1 MLSSKDRKGEAVARV
16 KVSSKYQIA
25 VPAEARKKLG
35 IKPGD
40 HLLVDIREESI
51 LLMPEPKDWAEAL
64 AGLHKE
70 IWEGID
76 PVEYVRGERGV
87 CPD

>member
-1 MLSSKDRKGEAVARV
+1 MPKV

-40 HLLVDIREESI
+40 YLLVHIRDGSI
-51 LLMPEPKDWAEAL
+51 LLMPEPKDWEKAL
-64 AGLHKE
+64 RGLHSE

-76 PVEYVRGERGV
+76 PVEYVRKERGV
-87 CPD
+87 CEE